1 MFSITTRSQLLPL
14 IGVTHCYV
22 ASWDGDERA
31 CYNTVELQC
40 PWVLFT
46 AAVARAA
53 RALGEAG
60 RGASPTA
67 GKREGISF

>member
-1 MFSITTRSQLLPL
+1 MLNRLKEVEITRMR
-14 IGVTHCYV
+14 GCYV

-31 CYNTVELQC
+31 CYSTVELQC
-40 PWVLFT
+40 RRVLF
-46 AAVARAA
+46 AAAAARVA

-67 GKREGISF
+67 GKREGIFF